1 MGKWVNI
8 RWDAGDVSRMY
19 VYDVKSGA
27 KICEAYAAEL
37 LEFGDRVSEA
47 ALEALHRRKN
57 RNKTLVREFLEERRM
72 PPELRMDA
80 EAAVVG
86 RLDLTIQAARP
97 QKVVSLPMDKEFRGE
112 LAASRKKKA
121 EAGDEFLAAKAESA
135 LTKLRAMNG

>member
-1 MGKWVNI
+1 MKFVFTDKKVNLPNK
-8 RWDAGDVSRMY
+8 VH
-19 VYDVKSGA
+19 
-27 KICEAYAAEL
+27 AYAEKKVGKL
-37 LEFGDRVSEA
+37 DRYFKA
-47 ALEALHRRKN
+47 
-57 RNKTLVREFLEERRM
+57 
-72 PPELRMDA
+72 DA